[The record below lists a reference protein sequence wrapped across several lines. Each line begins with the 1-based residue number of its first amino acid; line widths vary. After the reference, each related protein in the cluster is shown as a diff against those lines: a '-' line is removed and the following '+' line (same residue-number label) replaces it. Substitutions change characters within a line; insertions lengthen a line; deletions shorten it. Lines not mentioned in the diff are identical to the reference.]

1 MKHNLS
7 FLSSILVAVSYLG
20 FTLLS
25 LLNFPTAY
33 SPTRNW
39 LSDLG
44 SRQLNPDGAIF
55 YNLGIGV
62 AGISLLLFFLGLSTW
77 LMTGNK
83 KQNFMVYLT
92 QVFGIMGALS
102 MVMSAFFPINMEGIH
117 SIWSASLYILIG
129 TGFGFSV
136 AALRYYP
143 KFPKWMLMLGVV
155 IALEDMLWGMVLNI
169 YIMEWITVGLF
180 LLYTLLLGIKT
191 KQKALYI

>member
-1 MKHNLS
+1 MKQNVG
-7 FLSSILVAVSYLG
+7 FISSILVVVSYLG

-25 LLNFPTAY
+25 LMNFRSAY
-33 SPTRNW
+33 SPVSNW

-44 SRQLNPDGAIF
+44 SRELNPGGAIL
-55 YNLGIGV
+55 YNVGIVITGL
-62 AGISLLLFFLGLSTW
+62 ALLAFFLGFSVW
-77 LMTGNK
+77 KMAGNK
-83 KQNFMVYLT
+83 VQNIMVNLT
-92 QVFGIMGALS
+92 QIFGVMGSFS
-102 MVMSAFFPINMEGIH
+102 MVMSALFPINLEGIH

-143 KFPKWMLMLGVV
+143 KFPRWMLILGIV

-191 KQKALYI
+191 KQRAMYI